1 MILLDVDK
9 GPACAAA
16 KAKRH
21 SRTKQVA
28 GTINA
33 VAKLVESKTAPT
45 GSGTNARPTIAVYS
59 RPYVA

>member
-9 GPACAAA
+9 GPVCAAA

-33 VAKLVESKTAPT
+33 VAKLVVSETAPA
-45 GSGTNARPTIAVYS
+45 GSGTNAPPTIAVS
-59 RPYVA
+59 SWPYVA